1 MPSSSDRGQTEPLA
15 ALVAV
20 VALGVG
26 LSIYVGVLDSTL
38 TSLAGGNDMAPI
50 AAETLVAEASAFGVV
65 QPPLGAAVDAARP
78 NGHAMNVTLRA
89 ESRTW
94 DDGPARTDVADCVT
108 RTVSVRT
115 APGTVRPGTVEVCV
129 WPER

>member
-1 MPSSSDRGQTEPLA
+1 MLSSSDRGQTEPLA

-38 TSLAGGNDMAPI
+38 TSLAGGDDMAPI
-50 AAETLVAEASAFGVV
+50 AAETLVAEASSFGVV

-78 NGHAMNVTLRA
+78 NGHAMNVTLQA
-89 ESRTW
+89 NSGTW
-94 DDGPARTDVADCVT
+94 VEGPARTDVADCVK
-108 RTVSVRT
+108 RMVSVRT